1 MRRENCSRAAVLRR
15 SSQAEVLA
23 PSMINRSKIDRRLF
37 VISGALVLLLGIPL
51 VLFFKQASNGHA
63 AVGETSSRQ
72 LQTRPNDLPT
82 TASRSSTS
90 AVSNSAADKLL
101 QSNIDQAIDSSS
113 LANANWGVFVM
124 SVRDGRVLYAR
135 DANHSFIPASNMKLY
150 TTAVALDLLGADY
163 RWRTSVYAASR
174 PDKDGT
180 IDGDL
185 RIYGRGAPDLVL
197 NVNGKR
203 SSLKELADQLYASG
217 VRRVRGNIVGD
228 ESYFR
233 AEPLGDG
240 WLWNDVQWYFGAE
253 ASALSVGGNELSL
266 DIAPGAKPG
275 DPARLKLEPD
285 TDFVRIQ
292 NDAVTAD
299 EGKPTTIGINRGLSD
314 NSFRIWGDFPAK
326 GRGFR
331 ARLAVHQPALWFA
344 RLFRDELFAR
354 GIAVDGQPILRDAR
368 GQTAR
373 GRFDPQHEI
382 ELASLSSRSL
392 GEITR
397 SINKESLNLEAELVL
412 RTLGK
417 EKGET
422 APEPDPRKAANRG
435 DDEAGLAV
443 IRLWLQQSGI
453 STEGIALHDGSGL
466 SRLDF
471 VTPEATARLLASMWT
486 KSAGAIFRDSLPI
499 AGRDGTLQNRMR
511 TTRASIYA
519 KTGTLNYVNSL
530 SGYIVSDDKEI
541 LAFSII
547 CNNDISS
554 STSTLVLDSVAR
566 SLANR

>member
-1 MRRENCSRAAVLRR
+1 VRRENYLQADVPRR

-23 PSMINRSKIDRRLF
+23 PSMINRPKIDRRLF

-51 VLFFKQASNGHA
+51 VLYFKQTSNGHA
-63 AVGETSSRQ
+63 TAGETDSRQ
-72 LQTRPNDLPT
+72 SQTRPNELTT
-82 TASRSSTS
+82 TAGRSSTS
-90 AVSNSAADKLL
+90 AVSTSSADKLL
-101 QSNIDQAIDSSS
+101 QSNIDQAIDSSG

-150 TTAVALDLLGADY
+150 TTAVALDLLGTDY

-197 NVNGKR
+197 DVNGKR
-203 SSLKELADQLYASG
+203 SSLRELADQLYASG

-253 ASALSVGGNELSL
+253 ASALSIGGNELSL
-266 DIAPGAKPG
+266 DIVPGAKPG
-275 DPARLKLEPD
+275 DPARLRLEPD

-314 NSFRIWGDFPAK
+314 NSFRIWGDFPTK

-382 ELASLSSRSL
+382 ELASLSSKSL
-392 GEITR
+392 GDITR

-412 RTLGK
+412 RSLGK
-417 EKGET
+417 EKGWT

-471 VTPEATARLLASMWT
+471 VTPEATARLLASMWS

-511 TTRASIYA
+511 STRASIYA

-530 SGYIVSDDKEI
+530 SGYIVSDDKEV

-547 CNNDISS
+547 CNNDIST
-554 STSTLVLDSVAR
+554 STSTFVLDSIAR